1 MAKKTERPWGEF
13 EVLSEFQVDTDMYSD
28 LPGTD
33 VVIKKLTVKPGKRL
47 SYQTHK
53 LRREK
58 WVIVQGRGIV
68 VKDDLERWV
77 SKGSV
82 VEIRQGV
89 KHRIINKHTEVDLI
103 LVEVSEGQFDEN
115 DIERLADDYGR
126 AKPKRKPAKAKR

>member
-1 MAKKTERPWGEF
+1 MGKKTERPWGEF
-13 EVLSEFQVDTDMYSD
+13 ETLAEFKVDTDMYSD

-33 VVIKKLTVKPGKRL
+33 VVIKRLTVKPEQRL

-53 LRREK
+53 MRREK
-58 WVIVQGRGIV
+58 WVIVQGRGIL

-103 LVEVSEGQFDEN
+103 LVEVSEGKFDEN